1 MILLYEVIFS
11 QKAKKQLF
19 KLEKV
24 IQERIISALERIRI
38 RPEAYITKLVGDPG
52 YKLRVG
58 DYRVIMD
65 IDKGKLLVLVI
76 KIGHRRNIYEK

>member
-1 MILLYEVIFS
+1 VILLYEVIFS

-19 KLEKV
+19 KLEKTV
-24 IQERIISALERIRI
+24 QERIISALERIRI
-38 RPEAYITKLVGDPG
+38 RPEAYIAKIVGDPG

-65 IDKGKLLVLVI
+65 IDKKKLLVLVI
-76 KIGHRRNIYEK
+76 KVGHRRNIYEK

>member
-1 MILLYEVIFS
+1 MYEIIFS

-38 RPEAYITKLVGDPG
+38 RPEAYVTKLVGDPG

-65 IDKGKLLVLVI
+65 IDKDNLLILVI
-76 KIGHRRNIYEK
+76 KVGHRRNIYGK